1 MLCTFRKHLY
11 NFNRNKYLL
20 LKTNSDILHLTSL
33 SNAAYKSIGTSI
45 FAKETKNFVYLK
57 YFTEYCLP

>member
-20 LKTNSDILHLTSL
+20 LKVSSGIQHLISL
-33 SNAAYKSIGTSI
+33 SNVACKRIGTSI
-45 FAKETKNFVYLK
+45 LAKETKNFVYLK